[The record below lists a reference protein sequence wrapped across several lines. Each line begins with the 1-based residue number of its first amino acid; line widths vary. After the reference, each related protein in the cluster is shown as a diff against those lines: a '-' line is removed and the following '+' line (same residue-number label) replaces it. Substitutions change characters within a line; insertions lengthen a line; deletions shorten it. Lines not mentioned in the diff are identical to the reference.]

1 MKHAIAKADVL
12 LEALPYLRGFR
23 GDTFV
28 IKYGGSIQDTPG
40 GEESVVEDLLFL
52 HAVGIWPV
60 VVHGGGRE
68 ISEAQKQAGLAP
80 RFVQGLRVTDDR
92 TMALTDRILGRINAR
107 IVARLGRFGDDGAGF
122 SGRKGGV
129 LIARKKRLKGVHA
142 KDDLGHVGEVV
153 AFNMKPLLRAR
164 NKVPI
169 FSSVAVGRRGE
180 LYNVNA
186 DDVAAAVAAKL
197 KAAKLVLMT
206 DVPGIQD
213 GSANLVSHLDAA
225 KARALIG
232 SGVISR
238 GMIPKVRACLH
249 ALSAGVRK
257 AHIIDGRLRHS
268 LLLEI
273 FTSKGVG
280 TEIVKA

>member
-1 MKHAIAKADVL
+1 MKHAIAKADTL
-12 LEALPYLRGFR
+12 LEALPYLRQFR
-23 GDTFV
+23 GATFV
-28 IKYGGSIQDTPG
+28 IKYGGSIQDTAG

-52 HAVGIWPV
+52 HSVGIWPV
-60 VVHGGGRE
+60 VVHGGGKE
-68 ISEAQKQAGLAP
+68 ISEAQKHAGLAP

-92 TMALTDRILGRINAR
+92 TMELTDRILGRINRR

-129 LIARKKRLKGVHA
+129 LIARKLLLKGAHA
-142 KDDLGHVGEVV
+142 NEDLGHVGEIVS
-153 AFNMKPLLRAR
+153 FNMGPLLRAR
-164 NKVPI
+164 NRVPI
-169 FSSVAVGRRGE
+169 FSSVAVGDRGE
-180 LYNVNA
+180 LFNVNA
-186 DDVAAAVAAKL
+186 DDVAAALAGRL
-197 KAAKLVLMT
+197 RAAKLVLMT

-213 GSANLVSHLDAA
+213 GGGNLLTSLTPT
-225 KARALIG
+225 KARALVG

-238 GMIPKVRACLH
+238 GMIPKVRACLQ
-249 ALSAGVRK
+249 ALGKGVRK

>member
-12 LEALPYLRGFR
+12 LEALPYLKQFR
-23 GDTFV
+23 GSSFV

-52 HAVGIWPV
+52 HTVGIWPV
-60 VVHGGGRE
+60 VVHGGGKE

-92 TMALTDRILGRINAR
+92 TMALTDRILGRINRR
-107 IVARLGRFGDDGAGF
+107 IVAKLGKFGDDGAGF
-122 SGRKGGV
+122 SGRRGAV
-129 LIARKKRLKGVHA
+129 LIARKLRLQGDHA
-142 KDDLGHVGEVV
+142 HEDLGHVGEVV
-153 AFNMKPLLRAR
+153 GFNMGPLIRAR
-164 NKVPI
+164 GKVPI

-180 LYNVNA
+180 LFNVNA
-186 DDVAAAVAAKL
+186 DDVAAALAAKL

-213 GSANLVSHLDAA
+213 GAGNLVSSLTAA

-238 GMIPKVRACLH
+238 GMIPKVRACLT
-249 ALSAGVRK
+249 ALGKGVWK

-280 TEIVKA
+280 TEIIKA